1 MKKDIPVITERHQVD
16 KFKSLL
22 VDSITAEQ
30 FNELTNC
37 YYSKSSLLALSK
49 DWRLFNDFCRLNGVS
64 SIPASVTAVRRF
76 LDKERHTRK
85 YSTLKRYVVTV
96 AVVHTVLG
104 LKDPTKGRE
113 IGLCLNEIRIAGA
126 DKVKETNAFTENHLS
141 DLHTLLSA
149 SPEPRDRRDLAIYY
163 VMYEC
168 ALKRKDLRQLT
179 QEHVETLDETSYLN
193 IDGTRYVLSH
203 TAALILIAWLDY
215 NPYTPLFVSIDRHGN
230 MKDGVLDDS
239 SIYRILRR
247 ASELLNLPDYR
258 RFSSQSGRVGAVKK
272 LWSEG
277 YKVRDIQEFGRWASP
292 AMPLQYTGNPD
303 SSEKEKS
310 KFKPS

>member
-1 MKKDIPVITERHQVD
+1 MKKDIPVITEKHQVN
-16 KFKSLL
+16 KFKSIL
-22 VDSITAEQ
+22 VDSISPAQ
-30 FNELTNC
+30 FNELTSC

-49 DWRLFNDFCRLNGVS
+49 DWRLFNEFCRLNGVS

-76 LDKERHTRK
+76 LDKERHSRK
-85 YSTLKRYVVTV
+85 YSTLRRYAVTIG
-96 AVVHTVLG
+96 VVHTVLG
-104 LKDPTKGRE
+104 FKDPTKGRE

-126 DKVKETNAFTENHLS
+126 DKVKETSAFTDTHLT
-141 DLHTLLSA
+141 DLHALLSA
-149 SPEPRDRRDLAIYY
+149 SPDPKDCRDLAIYY
-163 VMYEC
+163 VMFEC

-179 QEHVETLDETSYLN
+179 QEHLETLDDTSYLN
-193 IDGTRYVLSH
+193 IDGTRYILSD
-203 TAALILIAWLDY
+203 TAAVVLNSWLDC
-215 NPYTPLFVSIDRHGN
+215 NPYAPLFVSIDRHGN

-247 ASELLNLPDYR
+247 ASELLSLPDYR

-292 AMPLQYTGNPD
+292 AMPLQYTGNPER
-303 SSEKEKS
+303 SEKEKD